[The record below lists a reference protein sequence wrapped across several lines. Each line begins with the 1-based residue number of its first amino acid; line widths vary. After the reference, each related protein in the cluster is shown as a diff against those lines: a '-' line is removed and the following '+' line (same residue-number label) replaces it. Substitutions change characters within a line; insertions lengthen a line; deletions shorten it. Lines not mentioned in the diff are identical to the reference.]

1 MTKILCE
8 RFFSDD
14 NCGLKFKFVILND
27 KAVNEI
33 SGYYIKNKKPKIN
46 YFHVHFLNVIFPLL
60 N

>member
-14 NCGLKFKFVILND
+14 YCGLKFKLVILND

-46 YFHVHFLNVIFPLL
+46 YFHVYF
-60 N
+60 

>member
-8 RFFSDD
+8 IFFSDD

-33 SGYYIKNKKPKIN
+33 SGYYIKNKKPKLII
-46 YFHVHFLNVIFPLL
+46 FMFTFQMLFFLC
-60 N
+60 